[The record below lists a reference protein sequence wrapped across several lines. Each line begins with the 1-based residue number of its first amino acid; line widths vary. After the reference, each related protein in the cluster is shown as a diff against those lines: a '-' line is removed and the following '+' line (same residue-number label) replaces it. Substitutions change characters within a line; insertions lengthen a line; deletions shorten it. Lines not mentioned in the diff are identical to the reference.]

1 MNDEQKKQIEYFRK
15 VSGVNLFERFCVIYY
30 RRIIVNLPKN
40 FLNKNRIEKQFTSEQ
55 YSIVMRKANMNL
67 FPEEYYMSSIFVGIF
82 FFMALIFT
90 TIVLFLN
97 GQYIVAQAI
106 FYLCTFLTILYFSF
120 ILNYPEIKAKSRA
133 SNIDASL
140 LLVTPYFKI
149 LSKDLPLYSIVR
161 LVSKFLKYKEIS
173 TEFDKINYYFNFLG
187 FDINTSIKKAM
198 QSCPSDKL
206 RQMLSDL
213 VSIKTTGGDAYL
225 YLEKRTESE
234 NETIIKLEKKNIET
248 LLNFSQIYIILLLI
262 LPLFM
267 ALLYSLMNIIDFS
280 ILAEGSNLTQTKK
293 TVEEVIYE
301 FTPFIFLL
309 FFMPIAYSVFIY
321 LINISKPVYKKLE
334 IKQEDLK

>member
-15 VSGVNLFERFCVIYY
+15 VSGVNIFEKFCIIYY
-30 RRIIVNLPKN
+30 RKIIVNLPKN
-40 FLNKNRIEKQFTSEQ
+40 FLNKNHIENQFISEQ

-67 FPEEYYMSSIFVGIF
+67 FPEEYYMSSIFAGIF

-97 GQYIVAQAI
+97 GQYIIAQTV
-106 FYLCTFLTILYFSF
+106 FYACSVLTVLYFSL

-133 SNIDASL
+133 ANIDASL

-149 LSKDLPLYSIVR
+149 LSKDLPLYSVVGIISR
-161 LVSKFLKYKEIS
+161 FLKYKEIS
-173 TEFDKINYYFNFLG
+173 NEFDKINYYFNFLG
-187 FDINTSIKKAM
+187 FDINTSINKAM
-198 QSCPSDKL
+198 RSCPSDKL

-225 YLEKRTESE
+225 YLEKRTENE
-234 NETIIKLEKKNIET
+234 NETIIKLEKKNVET

-267 ALLYSLMNIIDFS
+267 GLLYSLMNIIDFS
-280 ILAEGSNLTQTKK
+280 IFSEGYNVVESPK
-293 TVEEVIYE
+293 TLDETVYDFI
-301 FTPFIFLL
+301 PFIVLL
-309 FFMPIAYSVFIY
+309 FFMPIVYTVFII
-321 LINISKPVYKKLE
+321 LINLSKPIYKKLE
-334 IKQEDLK
+334 LKQGSVK